1 MSISDQIFPMSH
13 DTVSGP
19 NAEQDAAPDAEQVA
33 APAYVT
39 ARAEAL
45 RELLNYHSHRYY
57 VLDDAE
63 ISDAEYD
70 ALFRELQDIEA
81 EWPSLRTPD
90 SPTHR
95 VGKLMVSALQTQS
108 HTLRMY
114 SLDNAFSAE
123 EWDVFIQRL
132 LRAKSSP
139 HTVFWCDPKM
149 DGLALEVIYEHGVF
163 TTALTRGNGTEGE
176 VVTTAMRTVRNLPL
190 RLHGEGPYPT
200 RLEVRGEVVI
210 TRAEFETL
218 NAARRGAGE
227 KLFAN
232 PRNAAAGSV
241 RQLDASVTAGRP
253 LRFLAYGVGQVL
265 WPEGAN
271 GVAPGAQG
279 PEARWATHGQVMAA
293 LADYGFGTPPD
304 ARRCETPAEVMAYY
318 DDLGRRRSELPFDID
333 GVVAKL
339 DDLAAQAALGY
350 TDRAPRWAIALKFPA
365 EQAETELVDI
375 DIQVG
380 RTGVLTP
387 VAILE
392 PVSVGGVTI
401 SRATLHNEDE
411 IHAKDLRIGDRVVVQ
426 RAGDVIPEV
435 VRPVLEKRPAIGADV
450 FIFPVFC
457 PVCGGA
463 AIRDIGGVAWR
474 CSNDRCPAKIEQS
487 ILYFVSKSGLNV
499 KGVGASQ
506 IRKMLDCG
514 AVKIPPD
521 LFELDKYTLLGI
533 EGFKEQSACNFIKSF
548 EEAREKASLHDL
560 INALG
565 IKHVGSGVSRLL
577 VGKFQNINEISEAS
591 MDELL
596 KIKGVGRKIAASLCG
611 FFALEENR
619 ILIKRLSTVNG
630 VGLRALRMKSHD
642 ERGDVHFSSRL
653 AGVAIVFTGSLTTL
667 SRDEARQRAE
677 AEGAFVSGTI
687 TKNTGLLVVGDKPGS
702 KLDKATKLGIRVLRE
717 QEFLNLLEGKGG
729 DTPAGGDGTPGNEG
743 EAPEVV
749 TEVSVEAPIEAPIEV
764 SGAAPTAMSGGVAG
778 EASGATAGDVPSGV
792 APGVSDGSGEVD
804 QANGTDK
811 PDKPDK
817 PDKTN
822 KADAPAMPRKKDQHS
837 LL

>member
-1 MSISDQIFPMSH
+1 MSISDEISPVSP

-19 NAEQDAAPDAEQVA
+19 TAERNAAPDAEQVA
-33 APAYVT
+33 APAHVT

-81 EWPSLRTPD
+81 EWPGLRTPD

-95 VGKLMVSALQTQS
+95 VGDAVVAALETQA

-123 EWDVFIQRL
+123 EWDAFIQRM
-132 LRAKSSP
+132 LRAEP
-139 HTVFWCDPKM
+139 GAPTAFWCDPKM
-149 DGLALEVIYEHGVF
+149 DGLALEVIYENGVF
-163 TTALTRGNGTEGE
+163 TTALTRGDGE
-176 VVTTAMRTVRNLPL
+176 KGEIVTTAMRTVRNLPL
-190 RLHGEGPYPT
+190 RLHGVGPHPA

-304 ARRCETPAEVMAYY
+304 ARRCETPADVMAYY

-350 TDRAPRWAIALKFPA
+350 TARAPRWAIALKFPA
-365 EQAETELVDI
+365 HQATTRLEHI
-375 DIQVG
+375 AIQVG

-387 VAILE
+387 VAELA
-392 PVSVGGVTI
+392 PVAVGGVTV

-411 IHAKDLRIGDRVVVQ
+411 IRAKDLRVGDMVVVQ

-435 VRPVLEKRPAIGADV
+435 VRPLVDQRPPTGLPE
-450 FIFPVFC
+450 FEFPRAC
-457 PVCGGA
+457 PVCHTPVRREPGEA
-463 AIRDIGGVAWR
+463 AWR
-474 CSNDRCPAKIEQS
+474 CVNVGCPAVVRQS
-487 ILYFVSKSGLNV
+487 IIHFVSKAGLDIQ
-499 KGVGASQ
+499 GVGRRWVELLVDRGKVTSPA
-506 IRKMLDCG
+506 
-514 AVKIPPD
+514 D
-521 LFELDKYTLLGI
+521 LFGLDKQTLLAFERMGPKLA
-533 EGFKEQSACNFIKSF
+533 ENFIAAF
-548 EEAREKASLHDL
+548 DGARTGATLNRL
-560 INALG
+560 ICALG
-565 IKHVGSGVSRLL
+565 IRHVGEQTARTLATHFADLDALGAA
-577 VGKFQNINEISEAS
+577 EAETLQQLP
-591 MDELL
+591 DIGPE
-596 KIKGVGRKIAASLCG
+596 VAASIRA
-611 FFALEENR
+611 FFANEGNRALLE
-619 ILIKRLSTVNG
+619 RLRG
-630 VGLRALRMKSHD
+630 VGLWPVRPVLLDANGGSAP
-642 ERGDVHFSSRL
+642 GAGSGPL
-653 AGVAIVFTGSLTTL
+653 AGLGVLFTGSLSTL
-667 SRDEARQRAE
+667 TRSDAERRAV
-677 AEGAFVSGTI
+677 AAGANILGSVS
-687 TKNTGLLVVGDKPGS
+687 KKLDLLVVGDKPGS
-702 KLDKATKLGIRVLRE
+702 KLDKAVKLGIRVLRE
-717 QEFLNLLEGKGG
+717 QEFLDLLDGRGG
-729 DTPAGGDGTPGNEG
+729 DASGDGDGTPGNEDETPAVAADATVAASPAG
-743 EAPEVV
+743 SAIAPTDVPAGTPARMSAEGAPEAS
-749 TEVSVEAPIEAPIEV
+749 SV
-764 SGAAPTAMSGGVAG
+764 MSGNVGDAG
-778 EASGATAGDVPSGV
+778 K
-792 APGVSDGSGEVD
+792 
-804 QANGTDK
+804 TDK
-811 PDKPDK
+811 ADAS
-817 PDKTN
+817 T
-822 KADAPAMPRKKDQHS
+822 AATGSDAPAMPRKKDQHS